1 MNQSYDRLAQ
11 HLDSNAPL
19 CTALSSYRIIEVSG
33 VDSEKFLQGQLSSD
47 MRKLAEV
54 GHIPGAHCNIKGHMI
69 SLFRLFYL
77 DAQKI
82 WLRVHNSIA
91 QSAFDNLKKYSIFSK
106 VTLRFA
112 DELSG
117 VAVDATN
124 SRKLCVGFEIKPDH
138 KPLYVKE
145 DGVVAVYDD
154 ALYEVWAEDS
164 ILATCLEA
172 GKLKGTPESHWDL
185 ANIERGLVDLRAET
199 QEHFIPQMTNLQAVE
214 GVSFN
219 KGCYTGQEIVT
230 RLQHRG
236 ILKKAMYRFSAAAIE
251 NVEPGSELVNSEGV
265 AVGEV
270 VLAASTESETQLLAV
285 VQQAQIDAGETL
297 KLASGTE
304 LRFNGL
310 PYELDPMLFE
320 KKR

>member
-1 MNQSYDRLAQ
+1 LNQSYDRLAQ
-11 HLDSNAPL
+11 HLDNNAPL

-33 VDSEKFLQGQLSSD
+33 VDSEKFLQGQLSCD
-47 MRKLAEV
+47 VRKLTEV
-54 GHIPGAHCNIKGHMI
+54 GHIPGSHCNIKGHMI

-82 WLRVHNSIA
+82 WLRVHESIA
-91 QSAFDNLKKYSIFSK
+91 QSAFDNLKKYSVFSK

-117 VAVDATN
+117 VAVDASN
-124 SRKLCVGFEIKPDH
+124 SRKLCVCFEINTDH

-145 DGVVAVYDD
+145 DSVVAVYDE

-236 ILKKAMYRFSAAAIE
+236 ILKKAMYRFTAPS
-251 NVEPGSELVNSEGV
+251 VEAVAPGSELMNSEGV
-265 AVGEV
+265 AVGAV

-285 VQQAQIDAGETL
+285 VQQSQIDAGESL

-304 LRFNGL
+304 LSFNGL

>member
-1 MNQSYDRLAQ
+1 LNQSYDRLAQ

-33 VDSEKFLQGQLSSD
+33 VDSEKFLQGQLSCD

-54 GHIPGAHCNIKGHMI
+54 GHIPGSHCNIKGHMI

-77 DAQKI
+77 DPQKI
-82 WLRVHNSIA
+82 WLRVHESIA

-124 SRKLCVGFEIKPDH
+124 SRKLCVGFEINPDH
-138 KPLYVKE
+138 KPLYVKD
-145 DGVVAVYDD
+145 DGVVAVYDE
-154 ALYEVWAEDS
+154 ALYEIWAEDN
-164 ILATCLEA
+164 ILLTCLEA
-172 GKLKGTPESHWDL
+172 GKLKGTTESHWNL

-236 ILKKAMYRFSAAAIE
+236 ILKKAMYRFSAAVVE
-251 NVEPGSELVNSEGV
+251 DVEPGSELVNSDG
-265 AVGEV
+265 ASVGEV
-270 VLAASTESETQLLAV
+270 VLAAPTESETHLLAV

-304 LRFNGL
+304 LSFSGL

>member
-1 MNQSYDRLAQ
+1 LNQSYDRLAQ
-11 HLDSNAPL
+11 HSDPHGSL

-33 VDSEKFLQGQLSSD
+33 PDTEKFLQGQLSCD
-47 MRKLAEV
+47 MRKLAEL
-54 GHIPGAHCNIKGHMI
+54 GHLPGSHCNIKGHMI

-77 DAQKI
+77 NPQKI
-82 WLRVHNSIA
+82 WLRVHDSIA

-117 VAVDATN
+117 VAVDAAN
-124 SRKLCVGFEIKPDH
+124 SRKLCIGFEVKEDH
-138 KPLYVKE
+138 KSLYVKE
-145 DGVVAVYDD
+145 DSLIAVYDD
-154 ALYEVWAEDS
+154 ALYEVWAQDN
-164 ILATCLEA
+164 ILLTCLEA

-199 QEHFIPQMTNLQAVE
+199 QEHFIPQMTNLQAVD

-236 ILKKAMYRFSAAAIE
+236 ILKKAMYRFSASS
-251 NVEPGSELVNSEGV
+251 VEAVAPGSELLNSEGV
-265 AVGEV
+265 TVGEA
-270 VLAASTESETQLLAV
+270 VLAASTDSETQLLAV

-297 KLASGTE
+297 RLPSGTE
-304 LRFNGL
+304 LSFKGL

>member
-11 HLDSNAPL
+11 HTNEDGPL
-19 CTALSSYRIIEVSG
+19 CSALSNYRIIELSG
-33 VDSEKFLQGQLSSD
+33 VDAEKFLQGQLSCD
-47 MRKLAEV
+47 IRKLAEL
-54 GHIPGAHCNIKGHMI
+54 GHLPGSHCNIKGHMI

-77 DAQKI
+77 APQKI
-82 WLRVHNSIA
+82 WLRVHASIA

-117 VAVDATN
+117 IAVDSITCH
-124 SRKLCVGFEIKPDH
+124 SLCVGFELTPDH
-138 KPLYVKE
+138 KPLYVK
-145 DGVVAVYDD
+145 DDSVIAVYDED
-154 ALYEVWAEDS
+154 LSEVWAPDS
-164 ILATCLEA
+164 VLLTYLESGA
-172 GKLKGTPESHWDL
+172 IKGTPEARWIL

-199 QEHFIPQMTNLQAVE
+199 QEHFIPQMTNLQAVD

-236 ILKKAMYRFSAAAIE
+236 ILKKAMYRFSASSSE
-251 NVEPGSELVNSEGV
+251 VPLPGTALFNLDGEAV
-265 AVGEV
+265 AEV
-270 VLAASTESETQLLAV
+270 VLAAPTEHGAKLLAV
-285 VQQAQIDAGETL
+285 VQQAQVDAGAQL
-297 KLASGTE
+297 KLQSGTE
-304 LRFNGL
+304 LTFEGL

>member
-1 MNQSYDRLAQ
+1 MNQSYERLAQ
-11 HLDSNAPL
+11 HTDSTAPL
-19 CTALSSYRIIEVSG
+19 CTALNSYRIIEVSG
-33 VDSEKFLQGQLSSD
+33 ADTEKFLQGQLSCD
-47 MRKLAEV
+47 LRKLAEV
-54 GHIPGAHCNIKGHMI
+54 GHIPGSHCNIKGHMI

-82 WLRVHNSIA
+82 WLRVHESIA

-117 VAVDATN
+117 VAVDSLN
-124 SRKLCVGFEIKPDH
+124 SRKLCVGLEVKADH
-138 KPLYVKE
+138 KLLYVKE

-154 ALYEVWAEDS
+154 ELYEVWAEDS
-164 ILATCLEA
+164 LLATCLEA

-185 ANIERGLVDLRAET
+185 ANIERGLVDLRTET
-199 QEHFIPQMTNLQAVE
+199 QEHFIPQMTNLQAVD

-236 ILKKAMYRFSAAAIE
+236 ILKKAMYRFSAAS
-251 NVEPGSELVNSEGV
+251 VEPVAPASELLNSEGTV
-265 AVGEV
+265 VGEV
-270 VLAASTESETQLLAV
+270 VLAASTKAQTHLLAV
-285 VQQAQIDAGETL
+285 VQQAQIDAGQTL
-297 KLASGTE
+297 KLPSGTE
-304 LRFNGL
+304 LSFDGL

>member
-11 HLDSNAPL
+11 HSDPHGSL
-19 CTALSSYRIIEVSG
+19 CTALSSYRVIEVSG
-33 VDSEKFLQGQLSSD
+33 ADTEKFLQGQLSCD
-47 MRKLAEV
+47 MRKLAEQ
-54 GHIPGAHCNIKGHMI
+54 GHLPGSHCNIKGHMI

-77 DAQKI
+77 NPHKI
-82 WLRVHNSIA
+82 WLRVHESIA

-106 VTLRFA
+106 VSLRFA
-112 DELSG
+112 EELSG
-117 VAVDATN
+117 IAVDSTT
-124 SRKLCVGFEIKPDH
+124 SRKLCVGFEINPDH
-138 KPLYVKE
+138 KPLYVK
-145 DGVVAVYDD
+145 DDSVLAVYDEQ
-154 ALYEVWAEDS
+154 LHEIWAEDT

-172 GKLKGTPESHWDL
+172 GKVKGTPERFWTL
-185 ANIERGLVDLRAET
+185 ANIDRAMVDLRAET
-199 QEHFIPQMTNLQAVE
+199 QEHFIPQMTNLQAIE

-236 ILKKAMYRFSAAAIE
+236 ILKKAMYRFSAPVVEEIAA
-251 NVEPGSELVNSEGV
+251 GSELLNSEGA

-270 VLAASTESETQLLAV
+270 VLAASTDSETRLLAV

-297 KLASGTE
+297 KLPSGTE
-304 LRFNGL
+304 LSFNGL
-310 PYELDPMLFE
+310 PYELDPVLFE